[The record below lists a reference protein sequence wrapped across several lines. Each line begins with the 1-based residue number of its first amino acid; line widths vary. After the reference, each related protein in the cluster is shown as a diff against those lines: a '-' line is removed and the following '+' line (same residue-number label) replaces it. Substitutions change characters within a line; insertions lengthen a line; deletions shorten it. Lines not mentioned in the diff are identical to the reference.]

1 MASEYAA
8 TIFTEQRESSA
19 EQPDTSLVDEQFVTS
34 TKATSE
40 QDADSDEENPSGDT
54 GDNSN
59 ISDNGGRVK
68 IGAEAGLAGICY
80 DFERSKITHAR
91 IASLENSTR
100 YFPIGFAQPAGID
113 SVPNPKENEV
123 VVFEDF
129 FTAGLRIPPHP
140 IFWEIL
146 HKF

>member
-19 EQPDTSLVDEQFVTS
+19 EQPDASLVDEQFVTS

-68 IGAEAGLAGICY
+68 IGAEVGLAGICY
-80 DFERSKITHAR
+80 DFERSKITQAR
-91 IASLENSTR
+91 IASFENSTR
-100 YFPIGFAQPAGID
+100 YFPIGFAQPPGID
-113 SVPNPKENEV
+113 SVPNPKENEA

-140 IFWEIL
+140 VFWEIL
-146 HKF
+146 RKF